1 MITKN
6 FDSIPKSLLFGKVY
20 PAGKTSYS
28 QLTEDDYLD
37 VSNTVMRD
45 INGAYLPFGVPQLNS
60 PYSFTFVR
68 AVTLG
73 TQATEDETFEPE
85 SYFDYKLLHP
95 GLYYTP
101 GINDY
106 KNHIRKKTEN
116 GIDYWNIT
124 YTFNNNTNENML
136 VREIGVYTRVYG
148 DEYNGHNTSVL
159 IYRKLLPTYV
169 TVEPNGTYTIDLNIP
184 ITNLNPNKPA
194 TA

>member
-6 FDSIPKSLLFGKVY
+6 YDNITKSLLFGKVY
-20 PAGKTSYS
+20 PAGKTSAS
-28 QLTEDDYLD
+28 QLTEADYLD

-45 INGAYLPFGVPQLNS
+45 INGAYQPFGTPQLDS
-60 PYSFTFVR
+60 PYSYTFVR
-68 AVTLG
+68 AVVLG
-73 TQATEDETFEPE
+73 TQATEDETFAPE

-95 GLYYTP
+95 GIYYSP
-101 GINDY
+101 NNANY
-106 KNHIRKKTEN
+106 LQHIKKKTEN

-124 YTFNNNTNENML
+124 YTFTNDTSENML
-136 VREIGVYTRVYG
+136 VREIGIYSRIWG
-148 DEYNGHNTSVL
+148 DEYSGHNTSVL

-194 TA
+194 AV

>member
-28 QLTEDDYLD
+28 QLTEEDYLD
-37 VSNTVMRD
+37 VSNTVMRN
-45 INGAYLPFGVPQLNS
+45 INGGYEVFGVPQLNS
-60 PYSFTFVR
+60 PYSYTMVN
-68 AVTLG
+68 AVVLG
-73 TQATEDETFEPE
+73 TQATENETFEPE

-95 GLYYTP
+95 GLTFTTSV
-101 GINDY
+101 GNY
-106 KNHIRKKTEN
+106 KDCVKKKTEN

-124 YTFNNNTNENML
+124 YTFNNNTSENML
-136 VREIGVYTRVYG
+136 VREIGVYVRLYG
-148 DEYNGHNTSVL
+148 DRSSGYNYSAL

-194 TA
+194 

>member
-6 FDSIPKSLLFGKVY
+6 FDCIPKSLLFGKVY

-28 QLTEDDYLD
+28 QLTEDDYQD

-45 INGAYLPFGVPQLNS
+45 VNGYYQPFGVPQLTS
-60 PYSFTFVR
+60 PYSYTFVR
-68 AVTLG
+68 AVVLG
-73 TQATEDETFEPE
+73 TQETPDETFAPE

-95 GLYYTP
+95 GIYYTP
-101 GINDY
+101 SNGNY
-106 KNHIRKKTEN
+106 KDHVRKKTEN

-124 YTFNNNTNENML
+124 YTFNNDTSENML
-136 VREIGVYTRVYG
+136 VREIGVYSRVYG
-148 DEYNGHNTSVL
+148 DQYDGHNASIL

-184 ITNLNPNKPA
+184 ITNLNPNKPN
-194 TA
+194 